1 MHGEGQDGRDDGAV
15 LLICGAALT
24 PTELDGMPAR
34 LVSARPGRAEVDDLL
49 DSARRLVI
57 VGDDADLAAVLVRLL
72 RAERLGVELA
82 LVSPTATAAT
92 RCWGLPHGSAAARLA
107 RAGTALASPL
117 VRDDHGGVLVG
128 AGELRGV
135 DGSPLRGEAYCDHV
149 RVFTGDVGRV
159 LVHAGPAGVSARVAN
174 GRWRRRAPEVS
185 GRALQLGCVAGEVVH
200 DGVAHERSVTRW
212 AFYRHVQDWQ
222 LVR

>member
-1 MHGEGQDGRDDGAV
+1 MHSEAQDGPGDDVV
-15 LLICGAALT
+15 LLICGAAVT
-24 PTELDGMPAR
+24 PAELDGLPAVR
-34 LVSARPGRAEVDDLL
+34 VPPRPGRVDTDGLL
-49 DSARRLVI
+49 DTARRLVV

-72 RAERLGVELA
+72 RAERLDVELA
-82 LVSPTATAAT
+82 LVSPTATPAT
-92 RCWGLPHGSAAARLA
+92 RFWGLPHGSAAARLA

-135 DGSPLRGEAYCDHV
+135 DGSPLRGEAYCDET
-149 RVFTGDVGRV
+149 RVFAGDVARV
-159 LVHAGPAGVSARVAN
+159 RVHAGPAGVSARVVN

-185 GRALQLGCVAGEVVH
+185 GRALQLGCVQGEVVH
-200 DGVAHERSVTRW
+200 DGVTHERSVTRW
-212 AFYRHVQDWQ
+212 AFYRHVQDWR

>member
-1 MHGEGQDGRDDGAV
+1 MHGEAQDGPDDDAV
-15 LLICGAALT
+15 LLICGAVVT
-24 PTELDGMPAR
+24 PVELDGLRAVRVP
-34 LVSARPGRAEVDDLL
+34 ARPGRVDVDDLL
-49 DSARRLVI
+49 DTARRLVV
-57 VGDDADLAAVLVRLL
+57 VGRDADLAAVLVRLL
-72 RAERLGVELA
+72 RAERLDVELA
-82 LVSPTATAAT
+82 LVSPSATAAT
-92 RCWGLPHGSAAARLA
+92 RSWGLPHGSAAARLA

-135 DGSPLRGEAYCDHV
+135 DGSPLRGEAYCDEI
-149 RVFTGDVGRV
+149 RVFAGNVARV

-200 DGVAHERSVTRW
+200 DGVTHERSVTRW
-212 AFYRHVQDWQ
+212 AFYRHVQDWR